1 MNIVVIGT
9 GLIGGS
15 MALSARGFETKIIGV
30 DASEENLKKAIELG
44 IIDMAMPL
52 EQAVLI
58 ADLII
63 ISIPVDAA
71 REMLPS
77 ILDTMRDDAVVIDTG
92 STKAGICGKVRNH
105 PRRGN
110 FVASHPMAGTE
121 FSGPTAAFAGLFKDK
136 KAIICEKELSSDFAL
151 KRALTLYKLL
161 GMSVLYMSHPS
172 RMIYFITLRPIPF
185 T

>member
-44 IIDMAMPL
+44 IIDMGMPL

-77 ILDTMRDDAVVIDTG
+77 ILDNIRDDAVVIDTG
-92 STKAGICGKVRNH
+92 STKAGICG
-105 PRRGN
+105 
-110 FVASHPMAGTE
+110 
-121 FSGPTAAFAGLFKDK
+121 
-136 KAIICEKELSSDFAL
+136 
-151 KRALTLYKLL
+151 
-161 GMSVLYMSHPS
+161 
-172 RMIYFITLRPIPF
+172 
-185 T
+185 

>member
-30 DASEENLKKAIELG
+30 DASEENLKKAMELG

-52 EQAVLI
+52 EQAVQI

-77 ILDTMRDDAVVIDTG
+77 ILDNIRDDAVVIDTG

-121 FSGPTAAFAGLFKDK
+121 FSGPTAALVGLFKDK

-151 KRALTLYKLL
+151 KRALMLYKLL
-161 GMSVLYMSHPS
+161 GMSVLYMSAEDHDK
-172 RMIYFITLRPIPF
+172 
-185 T
+185 